1 MSWKNAPVSTGLST
15 DNHGLVRPWE
25 RDRSFRLDG
34 VAPSPRLRGVVDR
47 HWIVRWDLRGRHPFR
62 QEVLP
67 HPSVNLVVE
76 PHGAYV
82 WGVPTQRDVR
92 LLQDQGW
99 AVGTKFKPGAFT
111 AMTGIEAVSITDG
124 AISVQAAL
132 GEGLHGG
139 QPGVDEYGLRAVI
152 AQVETLLAPR
162 ADIDDPSATLV
173 ANVIQTM
180 RDVGPDVRV
189 EQLAALH
196 HVAPRTLQRLFRR
209 YIGVGPKW
217 ALKRLRIHQ
226 AIEQLAGT
234 NPRQWTDIALSL
246 GYYDHAHF
254 IRDFRLV
261 VGRSPSEYVAEAAR
275 ARVDQISAPGRE
287 RASRA
292 A

>member
-1 MSWKNAPVSTGLST
+1 MSWKNASVSTAAPT

-25 RDRSFRLDG
+25 RNRSFRLES
-34 VAPSPRLRGVVDR
+34 VAPSRQLERVVDR
-47 HWIVRWDLRGRHPFR
+47 HWIVRWDLRGRDPFQ

-76 PHGAYV
+76 PHGAWV
-82 WGVPTQRDVR
+82 WGVPTKRDVR

-111 AMTGIEAVSITDG
+111 AMTGIEAVSLTDG
-124 AISVQAAL
+124 RASVQAAL
-132 GEGLHGG
+132 GERL
-139 QPGVDEYGLRAVI
+139 PGALSDAGDDALRGVLAGI
-152 AQVETLLAPR
+152 EALLAPR
-162 ADIDDPSATLV
+162 ADIEDPYATLV
-173 ANVIQTM
+173 ANVIETM

-189 EQLAALH
+189 DQLAALH

-209 YIGVGPKW
+209 YVGVGPKW

-226 AIEQLAGT
+226 ATEQLAGA
-234 NPRQWTDIALSL
+234 NPREWTQLALSL

-261 VGRSPSEYVAEAAR
+261 VGRSPSEYAAEAAR
-275 ARVDQISAPGRE
+275 ALTAQTRAPRRKRVA
-287 RASRA
+287 
-292 A
+292 